1 MARLDG
7 KTAIITGA
15 GTGIGKTAAI
25 LFARE
30 GARVVL
36 AEISETA
43 GIKTRDA
50 ILAES
55 GEAYFVRT
63 DVTEPRSVEQCV
75 TATLE
80 KYGQLNILY
89 NNAGGSTLKD
99 GPVTEVAIDEFWRCL
114 KLDLFGTWLM
124 CKYGMKALMN
134 NGGGA
139 VVNTTSMLADV
150 GFYNKDCYIP
160 AKGGVSALTR
170 SLAVGYAR
178 FNIRVNA
185 VAPGMVDTERGRSH
199 RSTGVIP
206 PAVVERHLLG
216 PVNPEDVAYTA
227 LFLASD
233 ESRTLTG
240 EIVRVDSGYTVA

>member
-1 MARLDG
+1 MRLAG

-15 GTGIGKTAAI
+15 GTGIGKAAAT

-36 AEISETA
+36 AEISEAA
-43 GIKTRDA
+43 GNETRDA

-55 GEAYFVRT
+55 GEAYFIQT
-63 DVTEPRSVEQCV
+63 DVTDPVSVEQCV
-75 TATLE
+75 VTAVD
-80 KYGQLNILY
+80 KFGQLDIVY
-89 NNAGGSTLKD
+89 NNAGGSTLQD
-99 GPVTEVAIDEFWRCL
+99 GPVTEVSIEEFWRCL

-124 CKYGMKALMN
+124 CKFGIKALMDS
-134 NGGGA
+134 GGGT
-139 VVNTTSMLADV
+139 VVNTTSMLAEV
-150 GFYNKDCYIP
+150 GFHNKDCYIP

-170 SLAVGYAR
+170 SLAVGYAQ

-185 VAPGMVDTERGRSH
+185 VAPGMVDTERGRGH
-199 RSTGVIP
+199 RKAGVIP
-206 PAVVERHLLG
+206 LAVVNRHLLG
-216 PVNPEDVAYTA
+216 PVNPEDIAYTA

-240 EIVRVDSGYTVA
+240 EIVRVDSGYTVS